1 MKRIVLKT
9 DEINFDNAATTPPL
23 KSVAEAV
30 REFAPFYSSV
40 HRGSGKHSR
49 LSSEIYDASRYEIM
63 DFFGASAESD
73 TLIYLKNTTEAVN
86 KLAGRL
92 AQARGKKDTVI
103 ATRMEH
109 HSNDLPW
116 RRNFKVLYAGLTSG
130 GRLDL
135 NDLETKLKEN
145 AGRVRLVAVA
155 AASNVTGYVNPLH
168 QIAELAHGYGAEIFA
183 DCAQY
188 AAHLPLDM
196 KAPSA
201 ADHIDYI
208 AFSAHKMYA
217 PFGIGALIG
226 PRKTFAGAPDY
237 SGGGTVK
244 FVTESDVIWDEP
256 PRNEEAGTPNLLGV
270 VALLAAVKTL
280 KSPVMRKIVRHEARL
295 SAYALEKLSNIAGI
309 KLYSDLSLPRIG
321 VITFNLKDIFHEE
334 LAAALADRAGIAV
347 RSGCFCAQPYVQY
360 LLGLSKDEILRYK
373 DKPLNERPGM
383 VRISFGFYNSKK
395 EIDILA
401 DFLQS
406 CGGERR

>member
-1 MKRIVLKT
+1 
-9 DEINFDNAATTPPL
+9 
-23 KSVAEAV
+23 
-30 REFAPFYSSV
+30 
-40 HRGSGKHSR
+40 
-49 LSSEIYDASRYEIM
+49 
-63 DFFGASAESD
+63 
-73 TLIYLKNTTEAVN
+73 
-86 KLAGRL
+86 
-92 AQARGKKDTVI
+92 
-103 ATRMEH
+103 
-109 HSNDLPW
+109 
-116 RRNFKVLYAGLTSG
+116 
-130 GRLDL
+130 
-135 NDLETKLKEN
+135 
-145 AGRVRLVAVA
+145 
-155 AASNVTGYVNPLH
+155 
-168 QIAELAHGYGAEIFA
+168 
-183 DCAQY
+183 
-188 AAHLPLDM
+188 M

-217 PFGIGALIG
+217 PFGIGVLIG
-226 PRKTFAGAPDY
+226 PRVTFAGAPDY

-280 KSPVMRKIVRHEARL
+280 KSPAMRTIARHEARL
-295 SAYALEKLSNIAGI
+295 SAYALEKLSNITGI

-334 LAAALADRAGIAV
+334 LAAALADEAGIAV

-383 VRISFGFYNSKK
+383 VRISFGFYNRKK

-406 CGGERR
+406 RGGER